1 MGAEI
6 RASQMVYV
14 KEIMRSD
21 VKTARPDS
29 SVREVV
35 EKMNRFDI
43 GSIIVIQ
50 ERRPV
55 GIITE
60 RDILRKV
67 VEHCLDPSICKAKDI
82 MTTPT
87 VTAKNDLSIEEAASL
102 MARHKIKR
110 IPILRESELV
120 GIITATDLIE
130 NKPLLVERLGKSAR
144 GRENER
150 VGIFG

>member
-1 MGAEI
+1 MLSGVKPSE
-6 RASQMVYV
+6 MMYV

-29 SVREVV
+29 TVSEVV

-43 GSIIVIQ
+43 GSIIVVQ

-82 MTTPT
+82 MTTPAI
-87 VTAKNDLSIEEAASL
+87 TAKEDLSIEEAASL
-102 MARHKIKR
+102 MARHKFRR
-110 IPILRESELV
+110 IPIVRGNELV
-120 GIITATDLIE
+120 GIITAKDLIE
-130 NKPLLVERLGKSAR
+130 KNPLLVEHLGKSAR
-144 GRENER
+144 STGLKE
-150 VGIFG
+150 